1 MQNLSDI
8 LIDSDKFKF
17 MVRTLYD
24 AIDTENVGAIKCHQV
39 EEFCREFLQGDGS
52 YDTDTNFADH
62 HQSAYKMLRDN
73 EAGSVSMEELSQFLW
88 ELTRQQIVN
97 LQNRIEQQVF
107 ERAEELQTQSP
118 RKMY

>member
-1 MQNLSDI
+1 MYESRTSDRLRPFEGGQKVQKPVENEMQEIDFKRAMQNLSDI

-62 HQSAYKMLRDN
+62 H
-73 EAGSVSMEELSQFLW
+73 
-88 ELTRQQIVN
+88 
-97 LQNRIEQQVF
+97 
-107 ERAEELQTQSP
+107 
-118 RKMY
+118 